1 MFVPLLVNDFLRKAV
16 TQYGKKVGI
25 VDGEKRFTYAQF
37 GTRVNQLSNALLS
50 LGVKKGDRVAVID
63 INTHRLLE
71 MYYGVPQIGA
81 VLLPINIRLS
91 TKEITYILN
100 DSEAK
105 ILFVN
110 ETMLNLVEKEELR
123 FVESYILMRDEDRN
137 RVATEKYE
145 YEALLKQVSPVLE
158 NHVEIDENSPA
169 EMFYTSGTTAKP
181 KGMFYTHRLLWI
193 AATKDLF
200 GGGVDDS
207 TIYLQAIP
215 LFHANGWR
223 KPHTITAVCGRHVIL
238 RQFRPEV
245 VCDLIQREKVTFL
258 EMVPTMADT
267 LTSYEDLN
275 KYDLSSLK
283 RIAIGGAS
291 MTRAT
296 HKALIDKF
304 PGCFVFAGYGM
315 SETASC
321 GTTSF
326 LKDHLRDLP
335 EEEKIRLAG
344 KAGFEDAV
352 SMVRV
357 VNQDGKD
364 VLPNGKEMGEII
376 FRGNT
381 VIDKYWKL
389 PDETRNT
396 IIDGWLY
403 SGDIAVI
410 DENGYIEIV
419 DRKKNIIISGG
430 ENIGSVEIEDVIRS
444 HPAVADVAVVAA
456 PHEKW
461 GETPAAIVVLK
472 ESQKLD
478 AEELTSF
485 CRKRLAG
492 FKIPRII
499 EFCDTL
505 PKSGTGKIL
514 KAKLK
519 EKYWQRKG

>member
-1 MFVPLLVNDFLRKAV
+1 
-16 TQYGKKVGI
+16 
-25 VDGEKRFTYAQF
+25 
-37 GTRVNQLSNALLS
+37 
-50 LGVKKGDRVAVID
+50 
-63 INTHRLLE
+63 
-71 MYYGVPQIGA
+71 
-81 VLLPINIRLS
+81 
-91 TKEITYILN
+91 
-100 DSEAK
+100 
-105 ILFVN
+105 
-110 ETMLNLVEKEELR
+110 
-123 FVESYILMRDEDRN
+123 
-137 RVATEKYE
+137 
-145 YEALLKQVSPVLE
+145 
-158 NHVEIDENSPA
+158 
-169 EMFYTSGTTAKP
+169 
-181 KGMFYTHRLLWI
+181 
-193 AATKDLF
+193 
-200 GGGVDDS
+200 
-207 TIYLQAIP
+207 
-215 LFHANGWR
+215 
-223 KPHTITAVCGRHVIL
+223 
-238 RQFRPEV
+238 
-245 VCDLIQREKVTFL
+245 
-258 EMVPTMADT
+258 MADT
-267 LTSYEDLN
+267 LTGYEDLN

-291 MTRAT
+291 MSRAT
-296 HKALIDKF
+296 HKALIEKF
-304 PGCFVFAGYGM
+304 PDCFVFAGYGM

-326 LKDHLRDLP
+326 LKDYLKDLP
-335 EEEKIRLAG
+335 EEEKIRLIG

-352 SMVRV
+352 SLVRV

-364 VLPNGKEMGEII
+364 VMPNGREMGEII
-376 FRGNT
+376 LRGNA

-472 ESQKLD
+472 DSQNLGE
-478 AEELTSF
+478 EELVSF
-485 CRKRLAG
+485 CRERLAG

-499 EFCDTL
+499 EFCDAL

-519 EKYWQRKG
+519 EKYWQRHG